1 MMLSIMAGALILG
14 ATVNALIK
22 THNNAPKAANTES
35 EEE

>member
-22 THNNAPKAANTES
+22 THNAPKGETTET

>member
-22 THNNAPKAANTES
+22 THNNAPKGEATET